1 MSEPTQAKIIKE
13 KKPRSEEQ
21 LAVLAE
27 ARKKASSVRA
37 ENAMLR
43 KQERDMEKDLKAKA
57 KEERMAKVKAHQ
69 ESKKKPVVELQ
80 PETDFMEEEESE
92 DEEIVVRKKPKAK
105 PKVVKKKKVRVVY
118 ESESDEELQEEPTR
132 KTRIGSD
139 TPPAPLMTPAQ
150 LIHQKLYKQMFSM

>member
-1 MSEPTQAKIIKE
+1 
-13 KKPRSEEQ
+13 
-21 LAVLAE
+21 
-27 ARKKASSVRA
+27 
-37 ENAMLR
+37 
-43 KQERDMEKDLKAKA
+43 MEKDLKDKA

-80 PETDFMEEEESE
+80 PETDFMEEEEEESE

-132 KTRIGSD
+132 KTRIVSD